1 MDVFDYLSVENIVK
15 KAKQRVKNLTNIVIR
30 LVINY
35 LKPHITQT
43 IFVLTI
49 KTNKPTSAR
58 GGHQTGFCYE
68 LPLFLSLRQLKLS
81 SL

>member
-58 GGHQTGFCYE
+58 GGHQICFCYE

>member
-1 MDVFDYLSVENIVK
+1 MDVFDYLRVENIVK

-43 IFVLTI
+43 IFVSIDT
-49 KTNKPTSAR
+49 K
-58 GGHQTGFCYE
+58 
-68 LPLFLSLRQLKLS
+68 
-81 SL
+81 